1 MPSRF
6 DPTSR
11 HAPDTGG
18 APPRLLRPADRRH
31 TATGGRRIRD
41 AGRGTGPM
49 SLPLVAGGYAVAG
62 YGIAVAQVRRAR
74 TALSAMAEVRALAAT
89 EAWAA
94 AEPGGLDRGE
104 TLSAH
109 LAVDLLRAADRRQP
123 RNAVSSETTA
133 SGRSSWRVW
142 PQSSARPE
150 TVVAFSRQVASTS

>member
-11 HAPDTGG
+11 FASVAPRCG
-18 APPRLLRPADRRH
+18 ATRRIPEARRH
-31 TATGGRRIRD
+31 ACC
-41 AGRGTGPM
+41 GTGPM

-104 TLSAH
+104 TLSAQ

>member
-1 MPSRF
+1 MPAAAPGRCPCPSSQGATRSR
-6 DPTSR
+6 DTASR
-11 HAPDTGG
+11 WRGCAGPGPI
-18 APPRLLRPADRRH
+18 PP
-31 TATGGRRIRD
+31 GR
-41 AGRGTGPM
+41 TVL
-49 SLPLVAGGYAVAG
+49 SAVAD
-62 YGIAVAQVRRAR
+62 ARAP
-74 TALSAMAEVRALAAT
+74 AAT

-94 AEPGGLDRGE
+94 AEPGGLDRAE

-109 LAVDLLRAADRRQP
+109 LAVDLLRSADRRQP